1 MNQDLKKAIL
11 LAIDALESCV
21 DGWAY
26 RGENEVRVRDFDD
39 DKVAAA
45 LNALQA
51 LPWEDE

>member
-1 MNQDLKKAIL
+1 MNQDVKKAIL

-39 DKVAAA
+39 DKVSAA
-45 LNALQA
+45 LKELQE
-51 LPWEDE
+51 LPWEE

>member
-1 MNQDLKKAIL
+1 MNQDVKKAIL

-26 RGENEVRVRDFDD
+26 RGETEVRVRDFDD

-51 LPWEDE
+51 LPWEDK

>member
-1 MNQDLKKAIL
+1 MNDDVKKAIL

-21 DGWAY
+21 DDY
-26 RGENEVRVRDFDD
+26 VYDGEDERPVRDFDD